1 MGCDIPLSHVQV
13 INCSYFDIKVCYP
26 PAVQVVES
34 FKNISEVESH
44 FLLCQVSPAHY
55 VVQETALV
63 RPDGAITGCIRVSLK
78 IHRCLLQI
86 IKSGN
91 SLLET
96 QLNLHL

>member
-1 MGCDIPLSHVQV
+1 MCSEV
-13 INCSYFDIKVCYP
+13 INCSYFEVEVCYP

-63 RPDGAITGCIRVSLK
+63 RPEVANTECICESLK
-78 IHRCLLQI
+78 IHY
-86 IKSGN
+86 
-91 SLLET
+91 
-96 QLNLHL
+96 LHYIL